1 MNVVLITGS
10 SSGLGMH
17 LVGVFLAKGYRVAA
31 SARNMDLLR
40 QKAEEEKWPSN
51 NLLLLRL
58 DVTSGAD
65 WSDAVSGVLSKWK
78 SIDILLNVSGYL
90 QAGRV
95 YEQDEEEIHRH
106 IDTNVKGLMLGC
118 RLLVRQMIQQRSGHI
133 INIAS
138 TAALS
143 PVPGLALYSASKFAV
158 RAFSIALAKE
168 VRPLGIRV
176 SVLCPDAIETPM
188 LKKQENAASA
198 ALTFS
203 GGNILSVN
211 DVSDAILHH
220 FVHKKKLE
228 YGMPKG
234 RAFMAKVANIF
245 PERFSWIERYL
256 KHKGRSAQRK
266 RSLRQDRF

>member
-1 MNVVLITGS
+1 MRVVIITGA
-10 SSGLGMH
+10 SSGLGQH
-17 LVGVFLAKGYRVAA
+17 LVGVFLKKGFRVAA

-40 QKAEEEKWPSN
+40 QKAEEEKWPKN

-58 DVTSGAD
+58 DVTSESD
-65 WSDAVSGVLSKWK
+65 WSDAVSDVLYKWK
-78 SIDILLNVSGYL
+78 KIDILLNVSGYL

-95 YEQDEEEIHRH
+95 HEQNEEEIHKH
-106 IDTNVKGLMLGC
+106 IDTNVKGVMLGC

-143 PVPGLALYSASKFAV
+143 PISGLALYSASKFAV

-168 VRPLGIRV
+168 VKPLGVRV

-188 LKKQENAASA
+188 LRKQENSPSA

-203 GGNILSVN
+203 GGKILTVN
-211 DVSDAILHH
+211 NVSDTILKQ
-220 FVHKKKLE
+220 FLDKKKVE
-228 YGMPKG
+228 YGLPKK
-234 RAFMAKVANIF
+234 RVFMAKVSNIF
-245 PERFSWIERYL
+245 PESFEWVERYL
-256 KHKGRSAQRK
+256 RYKGRRIQQK
-266 RSLRQDRF
+266 RNSR